1 MGVYKNLENGQTEIV
16 VTREELRGYL
26 DKFRESP
33 EVKKMFAEIEAERK
47 IFVRRVLE
55 EAQRAKM
62 QVERGQWMRKLV
74 SFRELADLRGGKI
87 EFANMTMDEEEKMYL
102 RRCIEQAKQYEVQ
115 AKVSAEKVRVR

>member
-33 EVKKMFAEIEAERK
+33 EVKKMFAEIEAERE
-47 IFVRRVLE
+47 IFVQRVLE

-62 QVERGQWMRKLV
+62 QVERVQWMRKLV
-74 SFRELADLRGGKI
+74 SFHELADLRGGKI
-87 EFANMTMDEEEKMYL
+87 EFANMIMDKEEKMCL
-102 RRCIEQAKQYEVQ
+102 RRCIEQAKQYGFR
-115 AKVSAEKVRVR
+115 AKLSAERVRVR

>member
-47 IFVRRVLE
+47 IFVQRVLE

-87 EFANMTMDEEEKMYL
+87 EFANITMDKEEKMYL
-102 RRCIEQAKQYEVQ
+102 RRCIEQAKQYGFQ
-115 AKVSAEKVRVR
+115 AKVSAERVRVR